1 MPAFTKVWSVF
12 SLVIRS
18 RRFLVRSQT
27 AVMSVAFDSLETDFT
42 FVFTGLG
49 RSQITDDARR
59 IPDRQLDMG
68 LEKDG

>member
-1 MPAFTKVWSVF
+1 
-12 SLVIRS
+12 
-18 RRFLVRSQT
+18 LVRSQT